1 MAKRGFYYEEEYTAC
16 NSRRGLIRGRP
27 ASAEGE
33 DNGNGGKPFAA
44 TARFEEIWPAAGFDY
59 TFAKRVALGPVAKYD
74 GESYA
79 LGVASRVYLLGDSRT
94 VGINPYIAAEGG
106 YLHGTETTRQQG
118 GWTYGF
124 DWVNTEYSTE
134 AYDCYYG
141 FVGPGVD
148 LRAPKFGLV
157 PFLEAGPRREFREGN
172 EGIYLYW
179 ALGLRYT
186 W

>member
-1 MAKRGFYYEEEYTAC
+1 MKKAIILVTAAAAAVAGAMTSQDVDKNVSEPRNLAASFKC
-16 NSRRGLIRGRP
+16 EKVFP
-27 ASAEGE
+27 AL
-33 DNGNGGKPFAA
+33 
-44 TARFEEIWPAAGFDY
+44 GFDY
-59 TFAKRVALGPVAKYD
+59 VFAGRVALGPVAKYD

-79 LGVASRVYLLGDSRT
+79 AGLASRVYLLGDSRT

-106 YLHGTETTRQQG
+106 YLHGTETFRQQG

-124 DWVNTEYSTE
+124 DWVNTEYSTVV
-134 AYDCYYG
+134 YDCGYG
-141 FVGPGVD
+141 FVGGGLD

-157 PFLEAGPRREFREGN
+157 PFMEIGPRREFREGN
-172 EGIYLYW
+172 EGLYLYW

>member
-1 MAKRGFYYEEEYTAC
+1 MKRGILLATAAATLLAA
-16 NSRRGLIRGRP
+16 GV

-59 TFAKRVALGPVAKYD
+59 TFAKRVSLGPVVKYD
-74 GESYA
+74 GESLVA
-79 LGVASRVYLLGDSRT
+79 GAASRFYFLADNESVGVKPYL
-94 VGINPYIAAEGG
+94 AAESG
-106 YLHGTETTRQQG
+106 YLRGADPVEPARAWNYVNGWVTTG
-118 GWTYGF
+118 EYG
-124 DWVNTEYSTE
+124 SLP
-134 AYDCYYG
+134 YDCFYA
-141 FVGPGVD
+141 FAGPGLD
-148 LRAPKFGLV
+148 LRARGIDFV
-157 PFLEAGPRREFREGN
+157 PFMEMGPRREFREGN